1 MINYACIFKVFTKLL
16 ESRSD
21 AGNLENYENTSEN
34 NPKLHEG
41 FYSVKVQF
49 NKSLL
54 STKIA
59 PKMYLVTSLA
69 LDKC

>member
-1 MINYACIFKVFTKLL
+1 MINFACIFKVFTKLL

-54 STKIA
+54 STEIA
-59 PKMYLVTSLA
+59 LKMYLVTSLA